1 MHDRRVF
8 PMNASSGRFDAPVR
22 TSRWGTACFGDGLL
36 WCGVAAFCGSAV
48 FVILPTGDRVSV
60 RGREH
65 ILRDDL
71 GAMRWGIRQFKVTN
85 GGLPR
90 DLQDLVDAGLLR
102 GVPHDPITG
111 SDATWTLMRNQG
123 AGGCRRPIWCGGH
136 GNGRD
141 KVR

>member
-1 MHDRRVF
+1 MLRR
-8 PMNASSGRFDAPVR
+8 
-22 TSRWGTACFGDGLL
+22 CLL

-111 SDATWTLMRNQG
+111 SDTTWTLMRNQG
-123 AGGCRRPIWCGGH
+123 AEVV
-136 GNGRD
+136 D
-141 KVR
+141 VRSGAEGMATDGTRYADW